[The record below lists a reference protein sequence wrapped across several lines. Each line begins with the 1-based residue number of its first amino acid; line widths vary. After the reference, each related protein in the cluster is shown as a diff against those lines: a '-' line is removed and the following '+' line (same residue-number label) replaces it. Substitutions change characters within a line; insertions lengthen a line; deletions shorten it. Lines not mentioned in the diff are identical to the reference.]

1 MADNSLTFM
10 EDMDSSESASGFTEQ
25 ERQEIQASI
34 DQITEE
40 SRVAPPD
47 DAFELEDTP
56 RGITLPITVFGAV
69 IVVVGA
75 SLLWMSRSFLQ
86 DELTIQ
92 SAAGEYTSIEGR
104 LIRELREE
112 SREEIGEKEAEIEAI
127 RLQLVVLEDEQ
138 TTLAVTFDDRIAE
151 YEARIRREL
160 EREIAAERSR
170 LIAQGIGNEEI
181 ERLMD
186 TFEAER
192 EAFYRR
198 QLELFRGELEA
209 EQDALR
215 ANINAL
221 RSQYRGQIQD
231 LETERDTLLVQS
243 RQREDALRA
252 QLEARTRAAE
262 DTGATAA
269 EIEAARSELAE
280 LARAAEEQRAVE
292 TQIVG
297 QFERIRGALA
307 QNDTAAALDQVAALS
322 DFLNTD
328 RVIAV
333 GSVAAR
339 RESDLFVLA
348 QLRRMIEARIEA
360 EVQSRRQQ
368 EEDLTLLEELAVLD
382 RLRGLAQQLETDE
395 AAEAQLQVA
404 TEALG
409 ALGRL
414 GEVQGSFNVA
424 LADLAT
430 FGRDQEAAV
439 SAAEADL
446 EAALQRE
453 EELREAAELREEALQ
468 AAALEREAEL
478 QEASALREEELR
490 SAALERERELQSA
503 LDELQRNLTTTREQ
517 RVIATREQRGR
528 EAQALAV
535 EADLEAALQRE
546 EELRKAAELREEA
559 LQNDLDELQRNLTAM
574 REQRDLLSDQ
584 SEADEASLRR
594 QIAELTVAQ
603 RRLTAA
609 QQRYD
614 RYRSSVQA
622 ARANRSDTTD
632 LVIRQ
637 ELGEF
642 FRSSAIAGLFGQLGS
657 DVNAMFGAVA
667 TAESDAALADAA
679 DVVGTIMQQPTKQ
692 ARLRLLG
699 FEREAAEDNPSLL
712 TILDALET
720 MISAAE

>member
-40 SRVAPPD
+40 SRVAPSD

-127 RLQLVVLEDEQ
+127 RLQLGVLEDEQ

-186 TFEAER
+186 AFEAER

-209 EQDALR
+209 EQDALQ

-221 RSQYRGQIQD
+221 RVQYRGQIQD

-322 DFLNTD
+322 DFLNTE

-333 GSVAAR
+333 ESVAAR

-446 EAALQRE
+446 EAALRRE
-453 EELREAAELREEALQ
+453 EELREAAELREEELQ

-478 QEASALREEELR
+478 QEVAALREEELR

-528 EAQALAV
+528 ETQALAV
-535 EADLEAALQRE
+535 EADLEAALERE
-546 EELRKAAELREEA
+546 RE
-559 LQNDLDELQRNLTAM
+559 LQNDLDELQRNLTAT

-657 DVNAMFGAVA
+657 DVNSLFGAIA

-699 FEREAAEDNPSLL
+699 FEREAAEDNPSLI